1 MKKIL
6 LVLLAG
12 ILTCQP
18 VIASNLLKQ
27 KLKQDLHASRQSY
40 LYMKWKA
47 DKDAERNLLEATYE
61 RFRDRGEEARGRV
74 QEFYWDVDRIRYSAQ
89 LSFEKSAVRGS
100 DPNRRLYLVSHYTE
114 EKYLILTKETQTQ
127 VSRTTTAAQTPTTLT
142 AELQRALQ
150 ERSWWESA
158 VRISKSIHGEIH
170 QREDKFGTNIYRKDV
185 DGTLAY
191 AKAEKEW
198 ADEEYDRAS
207 ELLTYYSDESIERR
221 RVATHEA
228 AEMYYEERNRGIME
242 RYEAVEMAFRE
253 IESKEIRKVKFL
265 FKESVMI
272 QNLRDIILRK

>member
-18 VIASNLLKQ
+18 AIASKLLKQ

-47 DKDAERNLLEATYE
+47 DKDAERDLLEATYE
-61 RFRDRGEEARGRV
+61 RFRPGAKEARDRV
-74 QEFYWDVDRIRYSAQ
+74 QKFYWDVDRIRYSAQ
-89 LSFEKSAVRGS
+89 LSFEKSGIRGAY
-100 DPNRRLYLVSHYTE
+100 PNRRLFLVSHYTE
-114 EKYLILTKETQTQ
+114 EKYLILTKATQTQ
-127 VSRTTTAAQTPTTLT
+127 VSRTTTAQKTPTTLT
-142 AELQRALQ
+142 AALQRASQAL
-150 ERSWWESA
+150 SWWESA
-158 VRISKSIHGEIH
+158 VHISKSIHGEIH
-170 QREDKFGTNIYRKDV
+170 RREDKFGTNIYRKDV

-191 AKAEKEW
+191 ARAEKEW
-198 ADEEYDRAS
+198 ADKEYDRTS

-228 AEMYYEERNRGIME
+228 AEIYYEERNRGIME

-253 IESKEIRKVKFL
+253 IEGKGIRKVKML

-272 QNLRDIILRK
+272 QNIRDIMLRK